1 MTCSSSDALLVCEG
15 FTQYPEDDLQT
26 LGVEA
31 EKKLPNSTSI
41 DRARLI
47 A

>member
-1 MTCSSSDALLVCEG
+1 MTCSSSDALLVCED
-15 FTQYPEDDLQT
+15 FTQYPEDGLQT

-31 EKKLPNSTSI
+31 EKKLPNSTAI
-41 DRARLI
+41 ARAYLF